1 MSVRF
6 ATVADADG
14 VMACLRVMHEENGL
28 FALAEDR
35 VLDLIR
41 LAVDDRADLTKRPII
56 GVIGPPGDI
65 EATICLTLARLY
77 YTDEY
82 HLADMWNFI
91 RPDCRKKMHIRAL
104 LQFAMECSDRVG
116 VPLMSG
122 VVSNKRTEAKVR
134 IYRRH
139 FGPYSGAFF
148 LYRPKNSDSDEA
160 RAS

>member
-35 VLDLIR
+35 VRDLIR
-41 LAVDDRADLTKRPII
+41 LAVDDRAELTKRPII

-91 RPDCRKKMHIRAL
+91 RPDCRRKMHIRAL

-134 IYRRH
+134 IYRKH

-148 LYRPKNSDSDEA
+148 VYRPKNPDEA

>member
-1 MSVRF
+1 
-6 ATVADADG
+6 
-14 VMACLRVMHEENGL
+14 MACLRVMHEENGL

-35 VLDLIR
+35 VRELIR
-41 LAVDDRADLTKRPII
+41 LATDERAPLTKRPVI

-65 EATICLTLARLY
+65 EATICLALAQLY
-77 YTDEY
+77 YTDEF

-91 RPDCRKKMHIRAL
+91 RPDCRKRMHITAL
-104 LQFAMECSDRVG
+104 LQFAKECSDKLG

-148 LYRPKNSDSDEA
+148 VYQPKHSDEEV